1 VDKSVHRLLYNVI
14 NKFIRIF
21 GGTRFQS
28 IDMPPKFSLM
38 LVDDDA
44 DDQLIF
50 MEALKNIGVAFSIQT
65 ARDGVDALDIVNS
78 VGFQLPDIAFFDLNM
93 PRMNG
98 KELLTTLRNN
108 PKFEQVPIIIFSTSS
123 RPEDINDC
131 IRLGANAYLTKHG
144 SFSYLC
150 NDLKDVLNN
159 HLIEVK

>member
-1 VDKSVHRLLYNVI
+1 
-14 NKFIRIF
+14 
-21 GGTRFQS
+21 
-28 IDMPPKFSLM
+28 M

-50 MEALKNIGVAFSIQT
+50 MEALKNIGVSFSVQT
-65 ARDGVDALDIVNS
+65 ARDGVDALDIVNNT
-78 VGFQLPDIAFFDLNM
+78 GFLVPDIAFFDLNM

-108 PKFEQVPIIIFSTSS
+108 PKFDQVPIIIFSTSS

-144 SFSYLC
+144 SFSFLC
-150 NDLKDVLNN
+150 KDLSEVLHS